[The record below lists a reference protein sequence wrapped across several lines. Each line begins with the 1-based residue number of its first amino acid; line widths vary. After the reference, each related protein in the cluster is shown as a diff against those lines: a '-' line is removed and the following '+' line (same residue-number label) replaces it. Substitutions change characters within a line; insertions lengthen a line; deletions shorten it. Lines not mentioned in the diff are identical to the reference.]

1 MLPVRGAGAAAL
13 DTWLEAHAGDV
24 TRRLSAVTSLHFGRC
39 VLLPGR
45 LANGTNEADGGN
57 NAGGPLLALE
67 TNFDGELEPHL
78 AELWAAAGAE
88 LEPMLAQC
96 TGWAPGGGAAEF
108 GRYVRAHLLEASA
121 FFSAHP
127 GLTVGRVQA
136 DARLRRAL
144 GRYLD
149 EHGGEPLGVLSLV
162 RGAQEALRL
171 AGPSAGFDLV
181 PVDRGLA
188 GRPKSMLS
196 VLAGHA
202 LTLVRTVLLA
212 VVHDVG
218 ELLAALWRDTR
229 ARPLDPTLAARAG
242 REEAGRLVNE
252 LTHVAQLKPG
262 SFRRASL
269 RLALRVT
276 DELARAAAFTGRLGG
291 IESIHFARWVLLA
304 DGRLV
309 FFSNYGGSWEAYL
322 GEFIERASRALTM
335 IWSNTEGFPATVAW
349 VLGGARDEAGFK
361 RWVRAHQLP
370 APLWYSAY
378 PELSVSEVL
387 GNAELRELLARPL
400 DETSARRVLE
410 VLRD

>member
-1 MLPVRGAGAAAL
+1 MFPVRGAGAAAL
-13 DTWLEAHAGDV
+13 DAWLDAHARVV
-24 TRRLSAVTSLHFGRC
+24 TSALRQVSSLHFGRF

-45 LANGTNEADGGN
+45 EANGANPHVR
-57 NAGGPLLALE
+57 PLLALE
-67 TNFDGELEPHL
+67 SNFDGELEPHL
-78 AELWAAAGAE
+78 GELWAAAGAE

-96 TGWAPGGGAAEF
+96 AGWAPGGGAAGF
-108 GRYVRAHLLEASA
+108 GRYVRAHLLESSA

-127 GLTVGRVQA
+127 GLTVGQVQA
-136 DARLRRAL
+136 DARLRQAL

-149 EHGGEPLGVLSLV
+149 QHGSEPVGALEVV
-162 RGAQEALRL
+162 RRAQTALRL
-171 AGPSAGFDLV
+171 AGPGAGFELV
-181 PVDRGLA
+181 PVDRGLS
-188 GRPKSMLS
+188 GRPRSTLG
-196 VLAGHA
+196 VLGAHLLA
-202 LTLVRTVLLA
+202 LVRTVVLA
-212 VVHDVG
+212 VGHDLG
-218 ELLAALWRDTR
+218 ELIAALWSDTK
-229 ARPLDPTLAARAG
+229 ARPVDPALAARAG

-252 LTHVAQLKPG
+252 LTHVAELKPG
-262 SFRRASL
+262 SFRRATL

-291 IESIHFARWVLLA
+291 IDSIHFARWVLLP

-335 IWSNTEGFPATVAW
+335 IWSNTEGFPATIAW

-378 PELSVSEVL
+378 PELSAGEVL
-387 GNAELRELLARPL
+387 VNAELRELLARPL